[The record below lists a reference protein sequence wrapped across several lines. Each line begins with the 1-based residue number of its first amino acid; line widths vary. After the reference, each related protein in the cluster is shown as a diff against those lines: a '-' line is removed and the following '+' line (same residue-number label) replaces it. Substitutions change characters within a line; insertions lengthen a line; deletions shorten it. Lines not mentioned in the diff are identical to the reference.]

1 MKNISIKNKNIKT
14 NTQSGQAIITAVVF
28 FLTISLVVIVGISTP
43 IANQIRSGSDFLQSK
58 QGYIFAD
65 SLNEEAFYRLN
76 KGRTLPASF
85 VLPYSSSSPAA
96 AVTDV
101 GGMKQV
107 IATGIQ
113 GALSRVSKSIFSQG
127 EGVSINYGL
136 QVGNGGL
143 TMSGSPTITGNVYSN
158 GNISGSGS
166 ASITGS
172 ASAAVA
178 TTMSADQINSATG
191 TPAINTTF
199 GTTTASQD
207 IAQSFTVSTS
217 TSLAQA
223 RFYIKK
229 NGSPSNATVKIVSN
243 SSGSPSNSTPLA
255 SATLSASNV
264 TTSYGWVSVSFTS
277 NPSLTPGTTYWIVV
291 DVSSNS
297 TSNYYIMGTTN
308 GNNYSSGQMK
318 VGSIGGSWTIPNSS
332 YDEFFEIYLGGVSTI
347 DGMVIGGSGGNARAF
362 TVTNSTVS
370 GSLYC
375 QSGSGNNKSC
385 DTSQPT
391 PSPLEFPYS
400 DNQIQDW
407 KDEATALG
415 VRNSSLSVGGST
427 STTTSGMKIVGNL
440 TVSNSGELTLTGPL
454 YVTGNVTIS
463 GSAKIKLA
471 SSYGASSE
479 FIVADGLI
487 DIGSSG
493 GVLGS
498 GTSGSYIVF
507 ATTNSCGGL
516 TSCSGSKAISVSG
529 SAGAVV
535 LLAKDG
541 GIDFQGSAGAKG
553 AVGYSM
559 TMSGSTNLV
568 YETGLAD
575 IDFLSGPS
583 GSWNVSSWKEIAQ

>member
-1 MKNISIKNKNIKT
+1 MNKISKKNK
-14 NTQSGQAIITAVVF
+14 QGGQAIITAVIF
-28 FLTISLVVIVGISTP
+28 FLIISLVVIVGIATP

-76 KGRTLPASF
+76 KGRTLPASI
-85 VLPYSSSSPAA
+85 VLPFSSSSPAA
-96 AVTDV
+96 SITDV

-113 GALSRVSKSIFSQG
+113 GSLSRMTKSIFSQG

-143 TMSGSPTITGNVYSN
+143 TMSGSPSISGNVYSN

-178 TTMSADQINSATG
+178 TTMNADQINSATG

-223 RFYIKK
+223 RFHIKK

-277 NPSLTPGTTYWIVV
+277 NPSLTPGTTYWIVI

-308 GNNYSSGQMK
+308 GNNYSSGQLK
-318 VGSIGGSWTIPNSS
+318 VGSLGGSWTTPNAS

-347 DGMVIGGSGGNARAF
+347 SGMVVGGSGGDARAF

-400 DNQIQDW
+400 DGQIQDW
-407 KDEATALG
+407 KDTATAIG
-415 VRNSSLSVGGST
+415 VRNSTLTVGGST
-427 STTTSGMKIVGNL
+427 STTTNGMKIVGDLNVTNSGNL
-440 TVSNSGELTLTGPL
+440 TITGPL
-454 YVTGNVTIS
+454 YITGNLTIS
-463 GSAKIKLA
+463 GSGKLKLS

-479 FIVADGLI
+479 IIVVDGLVN
-487 DIGSSG
+487 IGASG
-493 GVLGS
+493 AIQGS
-498 GTSGSYIVF
+498 GSSGSYIVI
-507 ATTNSCGGL
+507 ATTSGCGGI
-516 TSCSGSKAISVSG
+516 TSCSGTNAVTVSG

-535 LLAKDG
+535 LLAKNG
-541 GIDFQGSAGAKG
+541 GMAFTGSAGAKG
-553 AVGYSM
+553 AVAYSM
-559 TMSGSTNLV
+559 NMSGSTNLV

-575 IDFLSGPS
+575 INFSSGPS